1 MFLTSDLLLPF
12 LVTVQG
18 DTQAVEIGKIQKNQI
33 LTSALCLSTEC
44 KAAAAL
50 YIAATTKC
58 FWTGET
64 DNEPKLVSILEMWH
78 CDISCHFTNIEITGY
93 LWFACFTSGFL
104 LNPTGFT
111 KDRLLLCSSHCNW
124 FPFFKMYVV
133 WLSRGIE
140 PGSCCYCKL
149 LSLNPSMCLYQ
160 WSLCDYLDLH
170 YIQLVH
176 TDCMYYFIH
185 PWMPV
190 SNQF

>member
-1 MFLTSDLLLPF
+1 MWKFQYVPYLWFITSIFSYCPRGYSSCRDRQNTEKPKTDF
-12 LVTVQG
+12 
-18 DTQAVEIGKIQKNQI
+18 
-33 LTSALCLSTEC
+33 EC